1 MKATQNCSV
10 CEEILKE
17 PLEITLDVELITIKT
32 KRWVTRYKTEKDCL
46 FWNKEVAAELM
57 EDFTR
62 DIK

>member
-1 MKATQNCSV
+1 MKPTQNCSV

-32 KRWVTRYKTEKDCL
+32 KRWVTSYKTEKDCL